1 MFQKQTQCRFFHSP
15 TGCRYG
21 DQCRFSH
28 TSGGMNSSS
37 AFSSSASWR
46 ERTSLPQSPR
56 SPFGRPSGM
65 PRNTCQFFWATGVCN
80 RGFECSFHHIKKT
93 GATSVQT
100 QAAEDATGDDE
111 NGVTDF
117 FSPEG
122 LAVGA
127 GSVREDR
134 HNLNPSEVHNHLK
147 EFLRDNYLF
156 VTAAQ
161 IQGFVRVL
169 ASVNDRNKTWVRAT
183 VELKGNETDIYV
195 SSQNTVHRIGDVLRF
210 EPVNVSIGAFT
221 GALSF
226 QRGYFPIFQFFS
238 SDLVLKSTLHKYI
251 NVLYAIIKNN
261 HDHVFATLQTC
272 LKDMMTVKSWKD
284 SSLTLM
290 PSLQNT
296 LDGLTVFRTLT
307 TTFLQYFQRYKDAIR
322 DHSQVPE
329 FIQQFAEWFEIWASD
344 VSAIPSRFQDPISSA
359 PDIQRKL
366 TIGHISGEIDRLVA
380 IVERESGIVLRPQ
393 NSYSKSIVTHAQRS
407 QARMSQLAQTYEPPG
422 KLRTNGRRH
431 DNDFESIEEIRI
443 APTHSELFSPVA
455 PYMPVF
461 SPDAPHHLPADSM
474 ERHLDIQFRLLREE
488 LISTTRASI
497 TAIHDDLLTKW
508 EGRQQKS
515 EKTKLEMLLDDM
527 GGAYRSSGRDSL
539 FFHIYTNVEFCA
551 EPPEARRNGVTVTLV
566 IDAPPNPAAHDEDV
580 KTRFAYW
587 DHSRRLQGS
596 SLVSLI
602 IVSNRTFQAHLGVI
616 TSFGQDIAES
626 SKLETG
632 RIQLCVSFFDSEV
645 ELKALRGERLNFN
658 QEKFA
663 VLVDNSVMFE
673 SVRPFLRK
681 LQTTEPTEIPFSRY
695 IARGGS
701 LEGVGVLPPK
711 YACAPRFAFNLQCL
725 AKPQMTISD
734 LDISDP
740 VAVTQARDQLE
751 RLSVLDPSQAEAVV
765 DTLTRE
771 VSLIQG
777 PPGTGKACGPKEI
790 LRVLFSSNIRPIE
803 ILRVLFSS
811 NIRPIV
817 LIAFTNHAL
826 DHMVTSVLDAN
837 ITENIVRLGTRSSD
851 ERVSGYTLDKLEK
864 LATAPA
870 MDRSI
875 RRQYGIMKTLEAQ
888 VTKTMTSIRL
898 PLLSWEK
905 IEEFLDIHYPEHAD
919 MFRIPP
925 YWVAELADLKR
936 REEETLGEFQEV
948 KRRKRGKD
956 EQSVD
961 SSISKTIYGFWRQGF
976 DLQFIQQMPPVPSDQ
991 QKGKQRADTDSDP
1004 QVPTSLLMDPVAFFT
1019 SLGFEEGQVPPVPSN
1034 DRQVTELLYYANV
1047 WSMSD
1052 RERSRLADEW
1062 EWAIRNM
1069 AYVSQLDQYTR
1080 LKKEYKDACQE
1091 YDDMRNE
1098 IRRRILSRSDLIAC
1112 TTTGAASLTSLL
1124 SSIAPKVLMVEE
1136 AGQVLEAHILAS
1148 LVSSVHHLICIGDPR
1163 QLRPSL
1169 ATYTL
1174 SMDSTTGNEL
1184 YKFDRSLME
1193 RLSDNKYPMSQINVQ
1208 RRMRPTISHFIR
1220 TILYPKLEDNELVL
1234 KYPPVQGMQKDVFF
1248 FNHLHKENGTED
1260 SVSKFNIFEVEMI
1273 RDLVVYFLH
1282 QGFYD
1287 GPGDIAV
1294 LCAYLGQLQK
1304 VRAALRHLKIA
1315 VTVNERDAEQL
1326 ARQGI
1331 EEDVEYEEVLVGRHV
1346 RLGTVDIFQG
1356 QEAKIVIVSLVRNSG
1371 QIDTGSASIGFLKSP
1386 NRINVALSR
1395 AKHGL
1400 YVLGNA
1406 ANLRQNSTWSTILDE
1421 MEARDQI
1428 GPAIPIICPRH
1439 PEQARLISKPGQI
1452 PLYAPVGGCTLP
1464 CDARLSCGHVCPSA
1478 VCFSIMDNHRSTKCM
1493 APCNRTP
1500 CPRKHPCFKRCSDD
1514 CGDCA
1519 FPMYSV
1525 TLPCGHVAAKVP
1537 CYMLE
1542 DLISV
1547 KCQEQVRKQLPGC
1560 EHTAVAACHVVPST
1574 IECSQPCA
1582 QPLQCCTKACKS
1594 PCSSCRLVTIQ
1605 CTAPQTTG
1613 RILRSHH
1620 ATHPCERMLYCE
1632 HKCGLDCHPKDQ
1644 NCNSSCQQTCRQ
1656 QCAHHECRKR
1666 CSEPCS
1672 PCMEP
1677 CTWTC
1682 IHTRCPVL
1690 CGSICSRLPCDEPCE
1705 KILECGH
1712 PCPSVCGE
1720 ICSVQK
1726 CIVCLLEEQKQDI
1739 VDFIMQRRLV
1749 EIDLTSAD
1757 VSERLISLACGHV
1770 FTVETLDGHCNM
1782 SSFYEIDGMGRFL
1795 STKTPP
1801 INYQTPPTCPTCR
1814 GPITALRYGRVTK
1827 RATLDILEQNV
1838 AGTMSRALD
1847 KCNPGITEFTSTMAA
1862 TQEQVKKLEFRSKG
1876 DSTTEC
1882 KPKETSYVNVHG
1894 PLSASALGPEGMQK
1908 VHGIVLEE
1916 AHAWYKNVKPIVLIY
1931 QQIYKVATTR
1941 GAHVKAYEAAL
1952 ATLYR
1957 LELEAIT
1964 DDPEGVINAPEH
1976 IAHTIAQQKIGQPPP
1991 RADVRFQVE
2000 AYFLSLEIRVLIA
2013 QLAQARVEALPLAGS
2028 AKSPENAHHR
2038 GLWTSFVAFLYR
2050 SCITDAEKAV
2060 VLATQSSAARQV
2072 ARASI
2077 HKLRFEFELFR
2088 WEIMTQHSEMIHM
2101 SSFDADARNELSEKV
2116 REYKRLMLQGSE
2128 LVQNTY
2134 FENLPSSL
2142 KLEDL
2147 IEERQWL
2154 DENCQK
2160 KVNAWQSECDKLE
2173 VFIVKGGI
2181 YEPLSTQELEDIVRS
2196 FDFSHSGH
2204 FYNCQNGHTF
2214 VITECG
2220 GAMERACC
2228 PECKAPIGGLSHRI
2242 DSSNTRNRELEE
2254 ISMRFG
2260 AAGTPWQLN

>member
-46 ERTSLPQSPR
+46 ERTSVPQSPR

-147 EFLRDNYLF
+147 EFLRDNYRF
-156 VTAAQ
+156 VTAAE

-183 VELKGNETDIYV
+183 AELKSNETDIFV
-195 SSQNTVHRIGDVLRF
+195 SSQNTAIHRIGDVLRF
-210 EPVNVSIGAFT
+210 EPVNVSIGVFT

-238 SDLVLKSTLHKYI
+238 SDLVLKSTLHKHI

-284 SSLTLM
+284 SSLNLM
-290 PSLQNT
+290 PSLENT

-307 TTFLQYFQRYKDAIR
+307 TAFLQYFQRYKDAIR

-344 VSAIPSRFQDPISSA
+344 VSATPSRFQDPISSA
-359 PDIQRKL
+359 PDIQRKFK
-366 TIGHISGEIDRLVA
+366 IGHISREIDRLVA
-380 IVERESGIVLRPQ
+380 IVERESGTVLRPQ
-393 NSYSKSIVTHAQRS
+393 NSHSKSIVTHAQRS
-407 QARMSQLAQTYEPPG
+407 HARMSQLAQTFEPPG
-422 KLRTNGRRH
+422 ELRTDGPRH

-539 FFHIYTNVEFCA
+539 FFHVYTNVEFCV
-551 EPPEARRNGVTVTLV
+551 EPPEARRNGISVTLV
-566 IDAPPNPAAHDEDV
+566 IDAPPNPAARDKDV

-587 DHSRRLQGS
+587 DQSRRLQGS
-596 SLVSLI
+596 NFVSLI
-602 IVSNRTFQAHLGVI
+602 IVSNRTVQAYLGVI

-626 SKLETG
+626 SKLEKG
-632 RIQLCVSFFDSEV
+632 RIQLRVSFFDSEV
-645 ELKALRGERLNFN
+645 EFMALRGERLNFN

-673 SVRPFLRK
+673 SVRPFLQK

-701 LEGVGVLPPK
+701 LEGVEVLPPK
-711 YACAPRFAFNLQCL
+711 YACTPRFAFNLQCL

-740 VAVTQARDQLE
+740 VSVARARDQLR

-777 PPGTGKACGPKEI
+777 PPGTGKACGCVIIHPWMFVELTLI
-790 LRVLFSSNIRPIE
+790 LELHRERDTSL
-803 ILRVLFSS
+803 
-811 NIRPIV
+811 

-851 ERVSGYTLDKLEK
+851 ERVSKYTLDKLEK
-864 LATAPA
+864 RAIEPA
-870 MDRSI
+870 MRRSI
-875 RRQYGIMKTLEAQ
+875 GRQYGIMKTLETQ
-888 VTKTMTSIRL
+888 VMKTMTSIRF
-898 PLLSWEK
+898 PLLSWEL
-905 IEEFLDIHYPEHAD
+905 FLDSHYPEHAD

-925 YWVAELADLKR
+925 KWIAELADLKR

-948 KRRKRGKD
+948 KRRKE
-956 EQSVD
+956 EQTVE

-1080 LKKEYKDACQE
+1080 LKEEYKDACQE

-1148 LVSSVHHLICIGDPR
+1148 LVSS
-1163 QLRPSL
+1163 
-1169 ATYTL
+1169 AL

-1371 QIDTGSASIGFLKSP
+1371 QIDTGSASIGFLK
-1386 NRINVALSR
+1386 V
-1395 AKHGL
+1395 
-1400 YVLGNA
+1400 
-1406 ANLRQNSTWSTILDE
+1406 
-1421 MEARDQI
+1421 
-1428 GPAIPIICPRH
+1428 
-1439 PEQARLISKPGQI
+1439 RL
-1452 PLYAPVGGCTLP
+1452 TLHLP
-1464 CDARLSCGHVCPSA
+1464 D
-1478 VCFSIMDNHRSTKCM
+1478 
-1493 APCNRTP
+1493 TP
-1500 CPRKHPCFKRCSDD
+1500 
-1514 CGDCA
+1514 
-1519 FPMYSV
+1519 
-1525 TLPCGHVAAKVP
+1525 
-1537 CYMLE
+1537 
-1542 DLISV
+1542 
-1547 KCQEQVRKQLPGC
+1547 
-1560 EHTAVAACHVVPST
+1560 
-1574 IECSQPCA
+1574 
-1582 QPLQCCTKACKS
+1582 
-1594 PCSSCRLVTIQ
+1594 
-1605 CTAPQTTG
+1605 
-1613 RILRSHH
+1613 
-1620 ATHPCERMLYCE
+1620 
-1632 HKCGLDCHPKDQ
+1632 
-1644 NCNSSCQQTCRQ
+1644 
-1656 QCAHHECRKR
+1656 
-1666 CSEPCS
+1666 
-1672 PCMEP
+1672 
-1677 CTWTC
+1677 
-1682 IHTRCPVL
+1682 
-1690 CGSICSRLPCDEPCE
+1690 
-1705 KILECGH
+1705 
-1712 PCPSVCGE
+1712 
-1720 ICSVQK
+1720 
-1726 CIVCLLEEQKQDI
+1726 
-1739 VDFIMQRRLV
+1739 
-1749 EIDLTSAD
+1749 
-1757 VSERLISLACGHV
+1757 
-1770 FTVETLDGHCNM
+1770 
-1782 SSFYEIDGMGRFL
+1782 
-1795 STKTPP
+1795 
-1801 INYQTPPTCPTCR
+1801 
-1814 GPITALRYGRVTK
+1814 
-1827 RATLDILEQNV
+1827 
-1838 AGTMSRALD
+1838 
-1847 KCNPGITEFTSTMAA
+1847 
-1862 TQEQVKKLEFRSKG
+1862 
-1876 DSTTEC
+1876 
-1882 KPKETSYVNVHG
+1882 
-1894 PLSASALGPEGMQK
+1894 
-1908 VHGIVLEE
+1908 
-1916 AHAWYKNVKPIVLIY
+1916 
-1931 QQIYKVATTR
+1931 
-1941 GAHVKAYEAAL
+1941 
-1952 ATLYR
+1952 
-1957 LELEAIT
+1957 
-1964 DDPEGVINAPEH
+1964 
-1976 IAHTIAQQKIGQPPP
+1976 
-1991 RADVRFQVE
+1991 
-2000 AYFLSLEIRVLIA
+2000 
-2013 QLAQARVEALPLAGS
+2013 
-2028 AKSPENAHHR
+2028 
-2038 GLWTSFVAFLYR
+2038 
-2050 SCITDAEKAV
+2050 
-2060 VLATQSSAARQV
+2060 
-2072 ARASI
+2072 
-2077 HKLRFEFELFR
+2077 
-2088 WEIMTQHSEMIHM
+2088 
-2101 SSFDADARNELSEKV
+2101 
-2116 REYKRLMLQGSE
+2116 
-2128 LVQNTY
+2128 
-2134 FENLPSSL
+2134 
-2142 KLEDL
+2142 
-2147 IEERQWL
+2147 
-2154 DENCQK
+2154 
-2160 KVNAWQSECDKLE
+2160 
-2173 VFIVKGGI
+2173 
-2181 YEPLSTQELEDIVRS
+2181 
-2196 FDFSHSGH
+2196 
-2204 FYNCQNGHTF
+2204 
-2214 VITECG
+2214 
-2220 GAMERACC
+2220 
-2228 PECKAPIGGLSHRI
+2228 
-2242 DSSNTRNRELEE
+2242 
-2254 ISMRFG
+2254 
-2260 AAGTPWQLN
+2260 

>member
-1 MFQKQTQCRFFHSP
+1 
-15 TGCRYG
+15 
-21 DQCRFSH
+21 
-28 TSGGMNSSS
+28 
-37 AFSSSASWR
+37 
-46 ERTSLPQSPR
+46 
-56 SPFGRPSGM
+56 
-65 PRNTCQFFWATGVCN
+65 
-80 RGFECSFHHIKKT
+80 
-93 GATSVQT
+93 
-100 QAAEDATGDDE
+100 
-111 NGVTDF
+111 
-117 FSPEG
+117 
-122 LAVGA
+122 
-127 GSVREDR
+127 
-134 HNLNPSEVHNHLK
+134 
-147 EFLRDNYLF
+147 
-156 VTAAQ
+156 
-161 IQGFVRVL
+161 
-169 ASVNDRNKTWVRAT
+169 
-183 VELKGNETDIYV
+183 
-195 SSQNTVHRIGDVLRF
+195 
-210 EPVNVSIGAFT
+210 
-221 GALSF
+221 
-226 QRGYFPIFQFFS
+226 
-238 SDLVLKSTLHKYI
+238 
-251 NVLYAIIKNN
+251 
-261 HDHVFATLQTC
+261 
-272 LKDMMTVKSWKD
+272 
-284 SSLTLM
+284 
-290 PSLQNT
+290 
-296 LDGLTVFRTLT
+296 
-307 TTFLQYFQRYKDAIR
+307 
-322 DHSQVPE
+322 
-329 FIQQFAEWFEIWASD
+329 
-344 VSAIPSRFQDPISSA
+344 
-359 PDIQRKL
+359 
-366 TIGHISGEIDRLVA
+366 
-380 IVERESGIVLRPQ
+380 
-393 NSYSKSIVTHAQRS
+393 
-407 QARMSQLAQTYEPPG
+407 
-422 KLRTNGRRH
+422 
-431 DNDFESIEEIRI
+431 
-443 APTHSELFSPVA
+443 
-455 PYMPVF
+455 
-461 SPDAPHHLPADSM
+461 
-474 ERHLDIQFRLLREE
+474 LREE

-508 EGRQQKS
+508 EGRQQKG
-515 EKTKLEMLLDDM
+515 EKTKLETLLDDR

-539 FFHIYTNVEFCA
+539 SFHVYTNVEFYV

-566 IDAPPNPAAHDEDV
+566 IDAPPNPAARDKDA

-587 DHSRRLQGS
+587 DQSRRLQGS

-602 IVSNRTFQAHLGVI
+602 IVSNRTVQAYLGVI
-616 TSFGQDIAES
+616 TSFGQDVAKS
-626 SKLETG
+626 SKLEMG
-632 RIQLCVSFFDSEV
+632 RIQLRVSFFDLGV
-645 ELKALRGERLNFN
+645 EFMALDGQRLNSN
-658 QEKFA
+658 REKFA

-673 SVRPFLRK
+673 SVRPFLQK

-701 LEGVGVLPPK
+701 LESVEVLPPK
-711 YACAPRFAFNLQCL
+711 YARTPRFAFNLQCL

-740 VAVTQARDQLE
+740 VSVAQARDQLKK
-751 RLSVLDPSQAEAVV
+751 LSVLDPSQAEAVV

-777 PPGTGKACGPKEI
+777 PPGTGKACGCMIIHPWTFVEVTLI
-790 LRVLFSSNIRPIE
+790 IE
-803 ILRVLFSS
+803 LHRERDTSL
-811 NIRPIV
+811 

-837 ITENIVRLGTRSSD
+837 ITKNIVRLGTRSSD
-851 ERVSGYTLDKLEK
+851 ERVSEYTLRYKLEK
-864 LATAPA
+864 LETEPA
-870 MDRSI
+870 MDRTI

-888 VTKTMTSIRL
+888 VMKTMTSIRL

-905 IEEFLDIHYPEHAD
+905 IEEFLDIHYPKHAD

-925 YWVAELADLKR
+925 YWIAELAELKR
-936 REEETLGEFQEV
+936 QEEETLGEFQEM
-948 KRRKRGKD
+948 KRRKRGKE
-956 EQSVD
+956 EQTVE
-961 SSISKTIYGFWRQGF
+961 SSISKTIYGIWRQGF
-976 DLQFIQQMPPVPSDQ
+976 DLQFIQQMPPAPPGQ
-991 QKGKQRADTDSDP
+991 QKENQCADMDSDP
-1004 QVPTSLLMDPVAFFT
+1004 QAPASLLTDPVAFFA
-1019 SLGFEEGQVPPVPSN
+1019 SLGFEEGQTPLVPSN

-1052 RERSRLADEW
+1052 RERSRLVDEW
-1062 EWAIRNM
+1062 ERRIRNM
-1069 AYVSQLDQYTR
+1069 AFESQLDEYIE
-1080 LKKEYKDACQE
+1080 LKERYKDACQV

-1098 IRRRILSRSDLIAC
+1098 IRRRILDNSDLIAC

-1124 SSIAPKVLMVEE
+1124 SSVAPRVLMVEE

-1169 ATYTL
+1169 ATYT
-1174 SMDSTTGNEL
+1174 
-1184 YKFDRSLME
+1184 R
-1193 RLSDNKYPMSQINVQ
+1193 INVQ

-1220 TILYPKLEDNELVL
+1220 KILYPKLEDNELVL
-1234 KYPPVQGMQKDVFF
+1234 RYPPVQGMQKDVFF
-1248 FNHLHKENGTED
+1248 VDHLHKENCTED
-1260 SVSKFNIFEVEMI
+1260 FVSKFNIFEVEMI

-1282 QGFYD
+1282 QGSYD

-1331 EEDVEYEEVLVGRHV
+1331 EDDVEYEGVLVGRHV

-1371 QIDTGSASIGFLKSP
+1371 QVDTGSASIGFLKSP

-1406 ANLRQNSTWSTILDE
+1406 ANLRQNPTWSTILDE

-1478 VCFSIMDNHRSTKCM
+1478 CHSALDDHLSTECM
-1493 APCNRTP
+1493 VM
-1500 CPRKHPCFKRCSDD
+1500 H
-1514 CGDCA
+1514 
-1519 FPMYSV
+1519 SV
-1525 TLPCGHVAAKVP
+1525 RLPCGHVAAKVP

-1605 CTAPQTTG
+1605 HTASQTTG
-1613 RILRSHH
+1613 IILRSHH
-1620 ATHPCERMLYCE
+1620 ATHPCERTLYCE

-1644 NCNSSCQQTCRQ
+1644 NCNLSCRQTCRR
-1656 QCAHHECRKR
+1656 QCVHHECQRP

-1677 CTWTC
+1677 CTWAC
-1682 IHTRCPVL
+1682 IHMRCPVL
-1690 CGSICSRLPCDEPCE
+1690 CGSICSRLPCDEPCG

-1726 CIVCLLEEQKQDI
+1726 CIVCLPEEQKQDI
-1739 VDFIMQRRLV
+1739 VDFVMQRRLV
-1749 EIDLTSAD
+1749 EIDLTSTD
-1757 VSERLISLACGHV
+1757 ISERLISLACGHV

-1827 RATLDILEQNV
+1827 RATFDILEQNV

-1847 KCNPGITEFTSTMAA
+1847 EYNPGIREFTSTMAV
-1862 TQEQVKKLEFRSKG
+1862 TKEQVKRLEFQSKG
-1876 DSTTEC
+1876 HSTKEC

-1894 PLSASALGPEGMQK
+1894 PLSVSALGPEGMQK
-1908 VHGIVLEE
+1908 VHGIALEE
-1916 AHAWYKNVKPIVLIY
+1916 AHAWYKSVKPIVPIY
-1931 QQIYKVATTR
+1931 WQICKVATTR

-1964 DDPEGVINAPEH
+1964 DDPERVINTPEH
-1976 IAHTIAQQKIGQPPP
+1976 IAYTIAQQKIGQPPP
-1991 RADVRFQVE
+1991 RAAVRFQVE

-2013 QLAQARVEALPLAGS
+2013 QLAQARMEALPLAGS
-2028 AKSPENAHHR
+2028 AKSPQDAHHR
-2038 GLWTSFVAFLYR
+2038 GLWASFVAFLYR
-2050 SCITDAEKAV
+2050 SCIADAEKAT

-2072 ARASI
+2072 ACASV

-2088 WEIMTQHSEMIHM
+2088 WEIMTQHSEMIRT
-2101 SSFDADARNELSEKV
+2101 SPCDVDTRDKLSEKIK
-2116 REYKRLMLQGSE
+2116 EYKRLMLQGSE

-2142 KLEDL
+2142 KPEDL

-2154 DENCQK
+2154 NENCQK
-2160 KVNAWQSECDKLE
+2160 KVNAWRSECDKLE

-2260 AAGTPWQLN
+2260 AAETPWQLN

>member
-1 MFQKQTQCRFFHSP
+1 
-15 TGCRYG
+15 
-21 DQCRFSH
+21 
-28 TSGGMNSSS
+28 
-37 AFSSSASWR
+37 
-46 ERTSLPQSPR
+46 
-56 SPFGRPSGM
+56 M
-65 PRNTCQFFWATGVCN
+65 PLNTCQFFWTTGVCN
-80 RGFECSFHHIKKT
+80 RGIECPFHHVKKT

-111 NGVTDF
+111 DGFTDF

-147 EFLRDNYLF
+147 EFLRDNYRF
-156 VTAAQ
+156 VTAAE

-169 ASVNDRNKTWVRAT
+169 ASVNDRNKTW
-183 VELKGNETDIYV
+183 
-195 SSQNTVHRIGDVLRF
+195 NTAIHRIGDVLRF
-210 EPVNVSIGAFT
+210 EPVNVSIGIHT

-226 QRGYFPIFQFFS
+226 QTGYFPIFQFFS

-284 SSLTLM
+284 SSLNLM
-290 PSLQNT
+290 PSLENT

-307 TTFLQYFQRYKDAIR
+307 TAFLQYFQRYKDAIR
-322 DHSQVPE
+322 DHSQVPK
-329 FIQQFAEWFEIWASD
+329 FIQQFAEWFEIWVSD
-344 VSAIPSRFQDPISSA
+344 VSATPSRFQDPISSA
-359 PDIQRKL
+359 PDIQRKFK
-366 TIGHISGEIDRLVA
+366 IGHISDEIDRLIA
-380 IVERESGIVLRPQ
+380 IVERESGTVLRPQ
-393 NSYSKSIVTHAQRS
+393 NSYSKSIVTHVQCS
-407 QARMSQLAQTYEPPG
+407 QARMFQLAQTYEPPG
-422 KLRTNGRRH
+422 ELRINGPRH

-515 EKTKLEMLLDDM
+515 EKTKLEMLFDHM
-527 GGAYRSSGRDSL
+527 GGTYRSSGRDSL
-539 FFHIYTNVEFCA
+539 SFQVYTNVEFCV
-551 EPPEARRNGVTVTLV
+551 EPLEAWRNGISVTLV
-566 IDAPPNPAAHDEDV
+566 IDAPPNPAARDKDA

-587 DHSRRLQGS
+587 DQSSRLQGS

-602 IVSNRTFQAHLGVI
+602 IVSNRTVQAYLGVI
-616 TSFGQDIAES
+616 TSFGRDIAES

-632 RIQLCVSFFDSEV
+632 RIQLRVSFFDSEV
-645 ELKALRGERLNFN
+645 EFMALCGERLNFN

-673 SVRPFLRK
+673 SVRPFLQK
-681 LQTTEPTEIPFSRY
+681 LQTTKPTEIPFSRY

-711 YACAPRFAFNLQCL
+711 YARTPRFTFNLQCL

-740 VAVTQARDQLE
+740 VSVARARDQLR

-777 PPGTGKACGPKEI
+777 PPGTGKACGCVIIHPWMFVELTLI
-790 LRVLFSSNIRPIE
+790 IE
-803 ILRVLFSS
+803 LHRE
-811 NIRPIV
+811 R
-817 LIAFTNHAL
+817 
-826 DHMVTSVLDAN
+826 DTSF
-837 ITENIVRLGTRSSD
+837 
-851 ERVSGYTLDKLEK
+851 
-864 LATAPA
+864 
-870 MDRSI
+870 
-875 RRQYGIMKTLEAQ
+875 
-888 VTKTMTSIRL
+888 
-898 PLLSWEK
+898 LSWEK
-905 IEEFLDIHYPEHAD
+905 IEKFLDIHYPEHAD

-925 YWVAELADLKR
+925 PWIAELADLKR

-948 KRRKRGKD
+948 KRRKE
-956 EQSVD
+956 EQTVE

-976 DLQFIQQMPPVPSDQ
+976 DLQFIQQMPPAPSDQ
-991 QKGKQRADTDSDP
+991 QKEKQRADTDSDP
-1004 QVPTSLLMDPVAFFT
+1004 QAPASLLTDPVAFFA
-1019 SLGFEEGQVPPVPSN
+1019 SLGLKEGQTPLVPNN
-1034 DRQVTELLYYANV
+1034 DRQVTKLLYYANV

-1062 EWAIRNM
+1062 ERRIQNI
-1069 AYVSQLDQYTR
+1069 AYVNQLDQYTR
-1080 LKKEYKDACQE
+1080 LKERYKDACQE

-1098 IRRRILSRSDLIAC
+1098 IRCRILDNSDLIAC

-1124 SSIAPKVLMVEE
+1124 SSVAPRVLMVEE

-1174 SMDSTTGNEL
+1174 SMDSTIGNEL

-1220 TILYPKLEDNELVL
+1220 TILYPKLEDNEVVHE
-1234 KYPPVQGMQKDVFF
+1234 YPAVQGMQKNVFF

-1260 SVSKFNIFEVEMI
+1260 SVSKSNIFEVEMI

-1282 QGFYD
+1282 QGSYD

-1304 VRAALRHLKIA
+1304 VRAALCHLKIA

-1331 EEDVEYEEVLVGRHV
+1331 EDGVEYEEVLVGKHV

-1371 QIDTGSASIGFLKSP
+1371 QVDTGSASIGFLKSP

-1406 ANLRQNSTWSTILDE
+1406 ANLRQNSIWSTILDE

-1439 PEQARLISKPGQI
+1439 PKQARLISKPGEI
-1452 PLYAPVGGCTLP
+1452 PRYAPVGGCTLP
-1464 CDARLSCGHVCPSA
+1464 CNARLSCGHVCPSA
-1478 VCFSIMDNHRSTKCM
+1478 VCFSIVDNHRSTKCM

-1500 CPRKHPCFKRCSDD
+1500 CPQKHPCFRRCFDD
-1514 CGDCA
+1514 CGNCS
-1519 FPMYSV
+1519 FPMYNV

-1542 DLISV
+1542 DLMSI
-1547 KCQEQVRKQLPGC
+1547 KCQKQVRKQLPGC
-1560 EHTAVAACHVVPST
+1560 EHTVVAACHVMPSA

-1594 PCSSCRLVTIQ
+1594 RCSSCRLVTIQ
-1605 CTAPQTTG
+1605 HVAPQTTG

-1656 QCAHHECRKR
+1656 QCVHRKCRR
-1666 CSEPCS
+1666 PCSEPCS

-1677 CTWTC
+1677 CTWAC
-1682 IHTRCPVL
+1682 IHMRCPVP
-1690 CGSICSRLPCDEPCE
+1690 CGSICSRLPCDEPCK
-1705 KILECGH
+1705 KILKCGH

-1749 EIDLTSAD
+1749 EIDLTSTD
-1757 VSERLISLACGHV
+1757 LSERLISLACGHV
-1770 FTVETLDGHCNM
+1770 FTVKILDGHCNM

-1876 DSTTEC
+1876 HSTKEC
-1882 KPKETSYVNVHG
+1882 KPKEISYVNVRG
-1894 PLSASALGPEGMQK
+1894 PLPASALDTEGMQK
-1908 VHGIVLEE
+1908 VHGIALEE
-1916 AHAWYKNVKPIVLIY
+1916 AHAWYKNVKPIVVIY
-1931 QQIYKVATTR
+1931 RHIWNVATIR

-1964 DDPEGVINAPEH
+1964 DDPERVTNAPKH
-1976 IAHTIAQQKIGQPPP
+1976 IAYTIAQQKIGQPPP
-1991 RADVRFQVE
+1991 RANVRFQVE

-2013 QLAQARVEALPLAGS
+2013 QLAQARVEALPLTWS
-2028 AKSPENAHHR
+2028 AKSPEDAHHR
-2038 GLWTSFVAFLYR
+2038 GLWISFVAFLYR
-2050 SCITDAEKAV
+2050 SCITDAEKAM
-2060 VLATQSSAARQV
+2060 VLATHSSAARQV

-2077 HKLRFEFELFR
+2077 HKLRFKFELFR
-2088 WEIMTQHSEMIHM
+2088 WEIMTQHSEMIRM
-2101 SSFDADARNELSEKV
+2101 SSFDVYTRDELSEKV
-2116 REYKRLMLQGSE
+2116 KEYKRLMLQGSE

-2134 FENLPSSL
+2134 FGNLPSSL
-2142 KLEDL
+2142 KPEDL

-2154 DENCQK
+2154 DEICQK

-2181 YEPLSTQELEDIVRS
+2181 YEPLPTQELEDIVRS
-2196 FDFSHSGH
+2196 FDFSHNSH

-2220 GAMERACC
+2220 GAVERACC
-2228 PECKAPIGGLSHRI
+2228 PECKGPIGGLSHRI

-2254 ISMRFG
+2254 ISMKLKGISMKLKEISMRLG
-2260 AAGTPWQLN
+2260 AAERA

>member
-21 DQCRFSH
+21 DRCRFSH
-28 TSGGMNSSS
+28 TSGGTS
-37 AFSSSASWR
+37 SSSASSSSASRR

-56 SPFGRPSGM
+56 PPIERPSGM
-65 PRNTCQFFWATGVCN
+65 PRNMCQFFWTTGACH

-100 QAAEDATGDDE
+100 QAAEDATSDDE
-111 NGVTDF
+111 DGVTDF

-122 LAVGA
+122 LAVGT

-147 EFLRDNYLF
+147 EFLRDNYRF
-156 VTAAQ
+156 VSAAE

-183 VELKGNETDIYV
+183 AELKGNETDTFA
-195 SSQNTVHRIGDVLRF
+195 SSQNTAIHRIGDVLQF
-210 EPVNVSIGAFT
+210 KPVNVSIGIHT
-221 GALSF
+221 GVLSF

-272 LKDMMTVKSWKD
+272 LKDVMAVKSWKA
-284 SSLTLM
+284 SSLNLM
-290 PSLQNT
+290 PSLQDT

-307 TTFLQYFQRYKDAIR
+307 TVFLQYFQRYRDAIR

-329 FIQQFAEWFEIWASD
+329 FIQQFAKWFEIWARD
-344 VSAIPSRFQDPISSA
+344 VSATPSRFQGPVSSI
-359 PDIQRKL
+359 PDTQREL
-366 TIGHISGEIDRLVA
+366 TIAHISDEIDRLVA
-380 IVERESGIVLRPQ
+380 IVERESGTVLRPR
-393 NSYSKSIVTHAQRS
+393 NSYSKSIFAHAQRS
-407 QARMSQLAQTYEPPG
+407 QARMFQLAQTYEPPG
-422 KLRTNGRRH
+422 ELRTNGRRH
-431 DNDFESIEEIRI
+431 DNDFESIEKIRI

-515 EKTKLEMLLDDM
+515 EKTKFGTLLDHM
-527 GGAYRSSGRDSL
+527 GGVYRSSGHDSL
-539 FFHIYTNVEFCA
+539 SFHVYTNVEFCV
-551 EPPEARRNGVTVTLV
+551 EPPEATRNGVTFV
-566 IDAPPNPAAHDEDV
+566 IDAPPNPAARDKDV

-587 DHSRRLQGS
+587 DQSRRLQGS
-596 SLVSLI
+596 NFVSLI
-602 IVSNRTFQAHLGVI
+602 IVSNRTVQAYLGVI

-626 SKLETG
+626 SELEKG
-632 RIQLCVSFFDSEV
+632 RIQLRVSFFDSEV
-645 ELKALRGERLNFN
+645 EFMALHGERLNFN

-663 VLVDNSVMFE
+663 VLIDNSVMFE

-701 LEGVGVLPPK
+701 LEGVEVLPPK
-711 YACAPRFAFNLQCL
+711 YARTPRFVFNLQCL

-740 VAVTQARDQLE
+740 FAVARARDQLE

-777 PPGTGKACGPKEI
+777 PPGTGKACGCSYTAK
-790 LRVLFSSNIRPIE
+790 E

-826 DHMVTSVLDAN
+826 DHMVTSVLDAD

-851 ERVSGYTLDKLEK
+851 ERVSKYTLDKLEK
-864 LATAPA
+864 RAIEPA
-870 MDRSI
+870 MRRSI
-875 RRQYGIMKTLEAQ
+875 GRQYGIMKTLEAQ
-888 VTKTMTSIRL
+888 VTETTMSIRL

-905 IEEFLDIHYPEHAD
+905 IEKFLDIHYPEHAD
-919 MFRIPP
+919 MFRTPP
-925 YWVAELADLKR
+925 YWIAELANLKR

-948 KRRKRGKD
+948 KRRKE
-956 EQSVD
+956 EQTVE

-976 DLQFIQQMPPVPSDQ
+976 DLQFIQQMPPAPSDQ
-991 QKGKQRADTDSDP
+991 QKEKQRADTDSDP
-1004 QVPTSLLMDPVAFFT
+1004 QAPASLLTDPVAFFA
-1019 SLGFEEGQVPPVPSN
+1019 SLGFQEGQTPLVPSK
-1034 DRQVTELLYYANV
+1034 DRQVTEPLYYANV

-1062 EWAIRNM
+1062 ERRIQNIT
-1069 AYVSQLDQYTR
+1069 YVNQFDEYTQL
-1080 LKKEYKDACQE
+1080 KERYKDACRE

-1098 IRRRILSRSDLIAC
+1098 IRRRILNNSDLIAC

-1124 SSIAPKVLMVEE
+1124 SSVAPRVLMVEE

-1174 SMDSTTGNEL
+1174 SMDSTIGNEL

-1193 RLSDNKYPMSQINVQ
+1193 RLSDNQYPMSQINLQ

-1220 TILYPKLEDNELVL
+1220 KILYPKLKDNKLVL
-1234 KYPPVQGMQKDVFF
+1234 RYPPVQGMQKDVFF

-1282 QGFYD
+1282 QGSYD

-1294 LCAYLGQLQK
+1294 LCAYLGQLQE

-1371 QIDTGSASIGFLKSP
+1371 KVDTGSVSIGFLKSP

-1400 YVLGNA
+1400 YMLGNA
-1406 ANLRQNSTWSTILDE
+1406 ANLRQNPTWSTILDE
-1421 MEARDQI
+1421 MKARDQI

-1439 PEQARLISKPGQI
+1439 PEQARLISRPGEI

-1464 CDARLSCGHVCPSA
+1464 CNARLSCGHFCPSA
-1478 VCFSIMDNHRSTKCM
+1478 VCFSIVDKKLFFTDAMNHRSTKCM
-1493 APCNRTP
+1493 VM
-1500 CPRKHPCFKRCSDD
+1500 H
-1514 CGDCA
+1514 
-1519 FPMYSV
+1519 SV
-1525 TLPCGHVAAKVP
+1525 SLPCGHVAEKVP

-1542 DLISV
+1542 DLIPV
-1547 KCQEQVRKQLPGC
+1547 KCHERVRKQLPGC

-1605 CTAPQTTG
+1605 HTAQHTAPHTAPQTTG

-1632 HKCGLDCHPKDQ
+1632 HRCGLDCHPKDQ

-1656 QCAHHECRKR
+1656 QCVHHKCRR
-1666 CSEPCS
+1666 PCSEPCS

-1677 CTWTC
+1677 CTWAC
-1682 IHTRCPVL
+1682 IHMRCPVP
-1690 CGSICSRLPCDEPCE
+1690 CGSICSRLPCDEPCG

-1726 CIVCLLEEQKQDI
+1726 CIVCLPEEQKQDI
-1739 VDFIMQRRLV
+1739 VDFVMQRRLV
-1749 EIDLTSAD
+1749 EIDLTSTD
-1757 VSERLISLACGHV
+1757 ISERLISLACGHV

-1827 RATLDILEQNV
+1827 RAMLDILEQNV
-1838 AGTMSRALD
+1838 AGIMSRALD
-1847 KCNPGITEFTSTMAA
+1847 NCSPGITEFTSRMAA
-1862 TQEQVKKLEFRSKG
+1862 IQEQVKKLEFRSKG

-1882 KPKETSYVNVHG
+1882 KPKETSYVNVRG
-1894 PLSASALGPEGMQK
+1894 PLPASALDTEGMQK
-1908 VHGIVLEE
+1908 VHGIALEE
-1916 AHAWYKNVKPIVLIY
+1916 AHAWYKNVKPIVVIY
-1931 QQIYKVATTR
+1931 RHIWNVATIR

-1964 DDPEGVINAPEH
+1964 DDPERVTNAPKH
-1976 IAHTIAQQKIGQPPP
+1976 IAYTIAQQKIGQPPP
-1991 RADVRFQVE
+1991 RANVRFQVE

-2013 QLAQARVEALPLAGS
+2013 QLAQARVEALPLTRS
-2028 AKSPENAHHR
+2028 AKSHEDAHHR
-2038 GLWTSFVAFLYR
+2038 RLWTSFVAFLYR
-2050 SCITDAEKAV
+2050 SCITDAEKAI
-2060 VLATQSSAARQV
+2060 VLATQLSAARQV
-2072 ARASI
+2072 ARASV
-2077 HKLRFEFELFR
+2077 HKLHFKFELFR
-2088 WEIMTQHSEMIHM
+2088 WEIMMQHSKMILM
-2101 SSFDADARNELSEKV
+2101 NSFDVDTRDELLEKV
-2116 REYKRLMLQGSE
+2116 KEHKRLMLHSSE
-2128 LVQNTY
+2128 LIQITY
-2134 FENLPSSL
+2134 FDNLLPSL

-2147 IEERQWL
+2147 LEEWRWL

-2160 KVNAWQSECDKLE
+2160 KVTAWQSECDKLE
-2173 VFIVKGGI
+2173 VFIVKGGM
-2181 YEPLSTQELEDIVRS
+2181 YKPLSTQEVEHIVRS
-2196 FDFSHSGH
+2196 FDFSHNGH
-2204 FYNCQNGHTF
+2204 FYNCQNGHTV

-2242 DSSNTRNRELEE
+2242 GSSNTRNRELKE
-2254 ISMRFG
+2254 ILLRLS
-2260 AAGTPWQLN
+2260 AAESWQLN